1 MEDYAGRILAG
12 RYRLPLPPSDEYE
25 PAETRAFDTR
35 SGQEVLVRQVPLPE
49 IVDAELVDGEAAGYA
64 AEAPMPPYR
73 SGPGRGPSGE
83 LPAVRR
89 AIAAAQAAASVP
101 DHPRL
106 DQVFDVFAEGGSLW
120 IVSELVPARPL
131 AALLAEEPLTPY
143 RAAEVASDVLTALR
157 ALHAHGWTHRNITVR
172 TVLICDDGRVVLTG
186 LAAGAA
192 EDALCGYDPVP
203 AEDDDPPA
211 EDAWGTPPAPTA
223 PPYAPLVAPGYETTP
238 RANPA
243 PPNPELPPG
252 YAPLPPPGP
261 GYPDRAAP
269 EQPLPP
275 GGDPLNGPVPTAGP
289 RYADHVVPE
298 RPSPS
303 RRDPLG
309 GPAPAEGPWN
319 FDGAASQSPQSSGY
333 DPLAD
338 PGPTADRRY
347 ADHVVPERPS
357 PSGGGPLAAPG
368 SAEGPRYAVGAA
380 PEPPLPS
387 GRDALGGPGAGNADR
402 ALPESMLSSGR
413 DPVGVVGPRYADH
426 IVPERD
432 PQEAGPRGGG
442 AAGEGGV
449 APADAAGR
457 APLVAPGYETGP
469 RGGSVDGGSFRAVAA
484 QGGGPEVVAAR
495 ITAGEA
501 PGAVPEQRPIGSK
514 LPQGYSYPYGG
525 PRAAGAPPAEA
536 PSAPAVPAPSGPASA
551 PTGRSGGAP
560 AGDGLPAGD
569 DVPWHGATPRRQAAL
584 PPALPQ
590 GYRHADDDTAPR
602 LPPPV
607 GGPAGLPGAPARPGG
622 SADPGGA
629 AGPIPA
635 RLPNVPAD
643 PGGPAGAGGP
653 AGPVPTRLPGGPAA
667 ADASGSHHAGPAP
680 AGGPAGRIPA
690 HLPPAPGGSAVPA
703 SGMLPDAPARPGGS
717 ALPVGPGGPGGANG
731 PIPARSSNASG
742 APAGADAPRG
752 DRHAPAGGTGG
763 PIPAGLPHAPARP
776 AGGTAGSVPASL
788 PDAPGA
794 PAGADAPRGERPGP
808 QAAHVGGPGGAVPAR
823 LPGAPAGRTG
833 GGVPAA
839 AGAPRGGRPAPGAGA
854 PRGPRTGLD
863 AERARQTRMAVVGAV
878 TERWAPEQART
889 VAGPWQ
895 IAAPVGPATDLWAL
909 GALLYRS
916 VQGHPPYPEDSAA
929 ELVEIVCAEPPA
941 FAEECGPLR
950 PVVESLLRQD
960 PTERPDFE
968 ELRGWLRSLVRSA
981 PEPDAAAPGAIPP
994 ADPDPARLPAV
1005 RRRGDLHGRHRNPAP
1020 RRGPRHL
1027 GRVLLAGVLALTAG
1041 AVAYAVLFLPRAG
1054 EGQGGDAASQTPVA
1068 KTETPSPGG
1077 SRPQASPTP
1086 APTPSQPA
1094 PQAPASAPPGYTVQ
1108 QDPEHFEIAVP
1119 QGWERRGMNEAGQ
1132 VRYTDGQY
1140 VLIVVPGRDKVEGS
1154 PDPATYQKDKE
1165 PELAPYRSSTWASGG
1180 DVKTTKVGQQLRAT
1194 GRYTWIDGTGRS
1206 VVARNFV
1213 VALGGSYH
1221 VVMVTGPQDG
1231 EGKVTEVFEKAT
1243 GSYKSG
1249 G

>member
-49 IVDAELVDGEAAGYA
+49 IVDAELVDGEAGGYA
-64 AEAPMPPYR
+64 AQAPRPPHR
-73 SGPGRGPSGE
+73 SGPGSGPAGE

-157 ALHAHGWTHRNITVR
+157 VLHAHGWTHRNITVR

-203 AEDDDPPA
+203 PEDDDPPA
-211 EDAWGTPPAPTA
+211 EDAWGTPAAPA
-223 PPYAPLVAPGYETTP
+223 PYAPLIAPGYETTP
-238 RANPA
+238 RPA
-243 PPNPELPPG
+243 DHTAPDPQLPPG
-252 YAPLPPPGP
+252 YTPLPAPGP
-261 GYPDRAAP
+261 GYTDRAAP
-269 EQPLPP
+269 ERPQPP
-275 GGDPLNGPVPTAGP
+275 GGDPLGGPAPAAGPRYADRVVLGLPSPSGGDPSAAPGSPDGPRYADGAARQPQPQSSGSDPLAEPGSAAGP

-298 RPSPS
+298 R
-303 RRDPLG
+303 
-309 GPAPAEGPWN
+309 
-319 FDGAASQSPQSSGY
+319 SS
-333 DPLAD
+333 
-338 PGPTADRRY
+338 
-347 ADHVVPERPS
+347 
-357 PSGGGPLAAPG
+357 
-368 SAEGPRYAVGAA
+368 
-380 PEPPLPS
+380 PLPS
-387 GRDALGGPGAGNADR
+387 AGDPPGVAGPVA
-402 ALPESMLSSGR
+402 
-413 DPVGVVGPRYADH
+413 GPRYADH

-432 PQEAGPRGGG
+432 PQGAGPHGGG
-442 AAGEGGV
+442 AAGEGGLP
-449 APADAAGR
+449 AADAAGR

-469 RGGSVDGGSFRAVAA
+469 RGGAVGGSSRAVAA
-484 QGGGPEVVAAR
+484 HGVGPEAVTSRVA
-495 ITAGEA
+495 AGEA
-501 PGAVPEQRPIGSK
+501 PGAAPERRPIGSK
-514 LPQGYSYPYGG
+514 VPQGYSYPYGG
-525 PRAAGAPPAEA
+525 PKAAEDAPPAEA
-536 PSAPAVPAPSGPASA
+536 PAAPTAPAPPAPAQA
-551 PTGRSGGAP
+551 PPGRSRGGP
-560 AGDGLPAGD
+560 AGDALPAGA

-602 LPPPV
+602 
-607 GGPAGLPGAPARPGG
+607 PAYA
-622 SADPGGA
+622 
-629 AGPIPA
+629 
-635 RLPNVPAD
+635 
-643 PGGPAGAGGP
+643 
-653 AGPVPTRLPGGPAA
+653 
-667 ADASGSHHAGPAP
+667 
-680 AGGPAGRIPA
+680 
-690 HLPPAPGGSAVPA
+690 
-703 SGMLPDAPARPGGS
+703 
-717 ALPVGPGGPGGANG
+717 
-731 PIPARSSNASG
+731 
-742 APAGADAPRG
+742 
-752 DRHAPAGGTGG
+752 GG
-763 PIPAGLPHAPARP
+763 PIPAGLPHAPGGPAGAEGPGGDGSAARPVAPGGPGGPVPARLPRVPGSRAGAEAPRGDRPASRPAP
-776 AGGTAGSVPASL
+776 AGGPGGPVPARLPHAPAGPAGSIPAGL
-788 PDAPGA
+788 PDGPGA
-794 PAGADAPRGERPGP
+794 PAAAAASRGERPGP
-808 QAAHVGGPGGAVPAR
+808 WAAQGGGPAGTVPAR
-823 LPGAPAGRTG
+823 LPGAPAAPAGPG
-833 GGVPAA
+833 GPGGAVRARLLGAPAAPADRPDGGAPAA
-839 AGAPRGGRPAPGAGA
+839 AGGPGGGRPAPGAAA
-854 PRGPRTGLD
+854 PRGPRAGLD

-909 GALLYRS
+909 GALLYRA

-929 ELVEIVCAEPPA
+929 ELVEMVCAEPPA

-981 PEPDAAAPGAIPP
+981 PEPDAAPGALPP
-994 ADPDPARLPAV
+994 AEPDPARLPAV

-1020 RRGPRHL
+1020 RRGPRRL
-1027 GRVLLAGVLALTAG
+1027 GPVLLAGVLALTAG

-1054 EGQGGDAASQTPVA
+1054 EGQDRDAVSQAPVA
-1068 KTETPSPGG
+1068 KTETPSP
-1077 SRPQASPTP
+1077 QAPRSPSAP
-1086 APTPSQPA
+1086 APSGTPGPSQPA